1 MKNPG
6 SRENQGSKE
15 RERGSV
21 GSSEGVGKG
30 TSKITSSS
38 EGTAKASQKIGT
50 TEGGEAAQYR
60 RKTGSLEEVR
70 VNTPEQNRSLEGA
83 KKMRGKASSVVKKEE
98 GRRRGTSVQRGTP
111 RDARKSTMSKTSVS
125 ESRGNTVTPSVT
137 SAASA
142 KRSKN
147 KSFEEYPPYDDNTIA
162 SQRGHDSLSDE
173 SIISEEIEVIITDEH
188 RDYVERMTIGKL
200 SRAGLGQS
208 FKWTKL
214 EYYCVVIS
222 YALSLDTI
230 AMFNYCVSRLG
241 NHCSSDVVS
250 TLGALVMKQRTT
262 FSHSDG
268 KDAFSSLSH
277 STSAN
282 LPVITFQQYVQSWSG
297 KQIARWVEGLGDA
310 MNPYLGTIRDNVR
323 SGKHLHLIDDEML
336 ANIGIT
342 ALGPRK
348 TILQAVQLLLYF
360 CTEAPSENLQSLSMK
375 VVIACKAVAL
385 ELGKALR
392 CRDEKPL
399 TRNHVVAVLNSISLS
414 MSVLVEH
421 VKKLVF
427 WLDRSPFDELVQ
439 YIELRNRVS
448 VSIWDLVRSVNVQ
461 PKSLFG
467 VASDIIQKTN
477 DLRELCENVVR
488 NSDDPAI
495 LYTAYVE
502 RALLRRHDVNTN
514 WGINLQSSF
523 RGVHVIS
530 EVKVGSPADLCCR
543 IDAGDEIM
551 LINGKT
557 VVGWDLTRVAQRL
570 GSSTDTELHLV
581 LNKRPRH
588 SLPLPLKNSA
598 KPTRPL
604 AKMIPGSQATDTA
617 DRGKRVF
624 KEIAYPLNRRR
635 SSTFVAELI
644 NLQSKGARIRAT
656 RRSSIC
662 GGSPRRELYFEE
674 DERPYVNWDL
684 FDLIGHPAAD
694 SHEGSIAIP
703 RIVRRARTMRHQP
716 DGYVRSFIDNKL
728 VHEIEDD
735 TITEQLPFNVKCPTE
750 FAEVSIV
757 EPAELSHLNVAEPSC
772 SDPEWS
778 APYEEVCLPRFRA
791 PAGDSNLSGLVL
803 DSPRFTTSSTGDD
816 PWVLPSPASVC
827 SIPSISSPNPFRLT
841 ASGDWHNEETPST
854 PSTPDIK
861 TTEKAFEGWV
871 RRRKTAKELFAK
883 EVTNKWPKCWMCLRG
898 PFLNIYPN
906 QFTRRADMI
915 INIAKCTVSDET
927 ELKTSKK
934 FVFRLS
940 RPPMEHHF
948 SCYNQTDMRTWIHKI
963 KLASDMY
970 GAQNRGMS
978 KCSVPKNGFKGR
990 FGHFMIVYLWNH
1002 HAEEIHYPLIAQTRK
1017 RGDTLPLS

>member
-1 MKNPG
+1 M
-6 SRENQGSKE
+6 
-15 RERGSV
+15 
-21 GSSEGVGKG
+21 
-30 TSKITSSS
+30 
-38 EGTAKASQKIGT
+38 
-50 TEGGEAAQYR
+50 R
-60 RKTGSLEEVR
+60 RKINFDLIDLI
-70 VNTPEQNRSLEGA
+70 Q
-83 KKMRGKASSVVKKEE
+83 
-98 GRRRGTSVQRGTP
+98 
-111 RDARKSTMSKTSVS
+111 
-125 ESRGNTVTPSVT
+125 
-137 SAASA
+137 
-142 KRSKN
+142 
-147 KSFEEYPPYDDNTIA
+147 
-162 SQRGHDSLSDE
+162 LS
-173 SIISEEIEVIITDEH
+173 
-188 RDYVERMTIGKL
+188 
-200 SRAGLGQS
+200 
-208 FKWTKL
+208 
-214 EYYCVVIS
+214 
-222 YALSLDTI
+222 
-230 AMFNYCVSRLG
+230 
-241 NHCSSDVVS
+241 
-250 TLGALVMKQRTT
+250 
-262 FSHSDG
+262 
-268 KDAFSSLSH
+268 FSSTDL
-277 STSAN
+277 
-282 LPVITFQQYVQSWSG
+282 LEVV
-297 KQIARWVEGLGDA
+297 GLGDA
-310 MNPYLGTIRDNVR
+310 MNPYLGTIRDN
-323 SGKHLHLIDDEML
+323 
-336 ANIGIT
+336 
-342 ALGPRK
+342 
-348 TILQAVQLLLYF
+348 

-467 VASDIIQKTN
+467 VASEIIQKTN
-477 DLRELCENVVR
+477 DLREVCENVVR

-502 RALLRRHDVNTN
+502 RALLRRHD
-514 WGINLQSSF
+514 GINLQSSF

-757 EPAELSHLNVAEPSC
+757 EPVELSHLNVAEPSC

-816 PWVLPSPASVC
+816 PWVLPSPASVS

-861 TTEKAFEGWV
+861 TTEKAFEGW
-871 RRRKTAKELFAK
+871 
-883 EVTNKWPKCWMCLRG
+883 
-898 PFLNIYPN
+898 
-906 QFTRRADMI
+906 TRRADMI

-948 SCYNQTDMRTWIHKI
+948 SCYNQTDMRT
-963 KLASDMY
+963 
-970 GAQNRGMS
+970 
-978 KCSVPKNGFKGR
+978 
-990 FGHFMIVYLWNH
+990 
-1002 HAEEIHYPLIAQTRK
+1002 
-1017 RGDTLPLS
+1017 